1 MEKYFVARVY
11 DSKQFCPLIVARF
24 NAKASA
30 VRYIELMQT
39 VQDRELILLEHVEPD
54 LPKREEPRPVKENN
68 FKNKL
73 KKLIEKFSYID

>member
-11 DSKQFCPLIVARF
+11 GSKQFCPLIVARF

-30 VRYIELMQT
+30 VKYIELMQT
-39 VQDRELILLEHVEPD
+39 VQDRELILLEHVEQD
-54 LPKREEPRPVKENN
+54 LPKQEESRPVKENN

>member
-11 DSKQFCPLIVARF
+11 KSNQFCPLIVARF

-30 VRYIELMQT
+30 AKYIELMQT
-39 VQDRELILLEHVEPD
+39 VQDRELVLLERVEPD
-54 LPKREEPRPVKENN
+54 LPKQEEPRPVKENN